1 MITEKD
7 IKRLRSKTSK
17 YHVFGIKYI
26 MPLMALILF
35 AVALGNI
42 YLAIRCANYGNST
55 LQNIL
60 SFECDQQFSG
70 WCMASLNRI
79 HLSVFQIT
87 VSLMLMIFWRFGIAE
102 INFYKRML
110 NFIEFHTNSQK
121 STCSNQSLEEDGLDG
136 RPSA

>member
-1 MITEKD
+1 MIKEKD

-26 MPLMALILF
+26 MLLMALIFF
-35 AVALGNI
+35 AVAIGNI
-42 YLAIRCANYGNST
+42 YLAIRFANNGNST

-60 SFECDQQFSG
+60 SFELDQQYSG
-70 WCMASLNRI
+70 WCMASQHRI
-79 HLSVFQIT
+79 NLSFFQIT
-87 VSLMLMIFWRFGIAE
+87 VSLMLMIFWLFGIAE

-121 STCSNQSLEEDGLDG
+121 STCSNQSLEEDGLNG

>member
-1 MITEKD
+1 MIKEKD

-26 MPLMALILF
+26 MPLMALIIF

-42 YLAIRCANYGNST
+42 YLAIRFANNGNST

-60 SFECDQQFSG
+60 IIELDKQYLG
-70 WCMASLNRI
+70 WCMASQNRI
-79 HLSVFQIT
+79 TLSFFQIT
-87 VSLMLMIFWRFGIAE
+87 VSLMLMIFWLFGIAE

-110 NFIEFHTNSQK
+110 NFIEFHKNSQK
-121 STCSNQSLEEDGLDG
+121 STCSNQSLEEDGLNG